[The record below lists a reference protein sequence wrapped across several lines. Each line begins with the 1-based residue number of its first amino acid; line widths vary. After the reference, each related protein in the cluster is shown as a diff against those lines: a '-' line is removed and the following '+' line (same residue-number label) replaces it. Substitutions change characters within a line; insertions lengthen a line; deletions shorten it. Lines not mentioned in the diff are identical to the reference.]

1 MAIKTFDRYFMNMP
15 SLTKEDDFHKFWD
28 KSINDIKKVPIE
40 PEVSESAK
48 NSGSKF
54 RYYDI
59 SYNGFLK
66 VRVKGYMLV
75 PKNSAKSKIIIHLHD
90 YNRYPEKDPVKI
102 LDERCA
108 HLFLVLRG
116 HDIIKNRTS
125 DENNEERSLGFIVE
139 NIIDLQTYYARSV
152 FLDIYRSIDF
162 LRLISFIDC
171 SDIGIYGKGFGAA
184 AGFFT
189 AVSSERVKAL
199 VMDSPVFCNIPLIQ
213 NLSDSDASREIND
226 IIAVQKNKKNQI
238 KKNLSYFDIINFS
251 DNLKCP
257 ALFITGLKDSA
268 APSECVMGL
277 FNRLQC
283 SKYIEIYPDEGS
295 EAGGEKQKK
304 AAVKW
309 TADIITG

>member
-15 SLTKEDDFHKFWD
+15 GLTREDDFHKFWD

-40 PEVSESAK
+40 PEINESEKGST
-48 NSGSKF
+48 SKF

-75 PKNSAKSKIIIHLHD
+75 PKNASKPKIIIHLHD
-90 YNRYPEKDPVKI
+90 YNRYPDKDTVKI
-102 LDERCA
+102 LDDRCA
-108 HLFLVLRG
+108 HLFPVLRG
-116 HDIIKNRTS
+116 HEMIKNRSLDDT
-125 DENNEERSLGFIVE
+125 NERALGFIVE

-162 LRLISFIDC
+162 LRLMKFIDC
-171 SDIGIYGKGFGAA
+171 SEIGIYGKGFGAA

-189 AVSSERVKAL
+189 AAYSDRVKAI
-199 VMDSPVFCNIPLIQ
+199 VMDSPIFCDIPLVQ

-226 IIAVQKNKKNQI
+226 IIAVQKNKKSQI

-251 DNLKCP
+251 DNLACP
-257 ALFITGLKDSA
+257 VLFITGLKDSG
-268 APSECVMGL
+268 APAECVMGL

-283 SKYIEIYPDEGS
+283 SKYIEIYPDEGAD
-295 EAGGEKQKK
+295 AGGENQKK
-304 AAVKW
+304 AAVNW
-309 TADIITG
+309 LADIISN

>member
-15 SLTKEDDFHKFWD
+15 GLTREDDFHKFWD

-40 PEVSESAK
+40 PEIHESAK
-48 NSGSKF
+48 GSTSKF

-66 VRVKGYMLV
+66 VRIKGYMLV

-90 YNRYPEKDPVKI
+90 YNRYPDKDPVKI
-102 LDERCA
+102 LDDRCA

-116 HDIIKNRTS
+116 HEMIKNRSS
-125 DENNEERSLGFIVE
+125 DDNEERALGFIVE
-139 NIIDLQTYYARSV
+139 NIIDLQTYYGRSV

-171 SDIGIYGKGFGAA
+171 SAIGIYGKGFGAA

-189 AVSSERVKAL
+189 AAYSDRINSI
-199 VMDSPVFCNIPLIQ
+199 VMDSPIFCNIPLGQ
-213 NLSDSDASREIND
+213 NLSESDASREIND
-226 IIAVQKNKKNQI
+226 IISVQKNKKSQI
-238 KKNLSYFDIINFS
+238 KKNLSYFDIINFT
-251 DNLKCP
+251 DNLTCP
-257 ALFITGLKDSA
+257 VLFITGLKDTGS
-268 APSECVMGL
+268 PSECVMGL

-283 SKYIEIYPDEGS
+283 SKYIEIYPDEGAD
-295 EAGGEKQKK
+295 AGGENQKK

-309 TADIITG
+309 LADNISK